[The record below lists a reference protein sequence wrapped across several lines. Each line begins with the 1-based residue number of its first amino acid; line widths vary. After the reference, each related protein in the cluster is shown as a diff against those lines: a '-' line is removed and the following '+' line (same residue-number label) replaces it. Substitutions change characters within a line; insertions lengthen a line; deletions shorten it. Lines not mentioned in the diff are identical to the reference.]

1 MNGLAYIS
9 VSREEGL
16 VLLASYAHISVAT
29 LSKTNPVAYIKAYLD
44 DCEGDQIELIIKMC
58 QMLGP
63 YTYRYLVQQ
72 SLDVIKEEE
81 GVSDSVTSVR
91 SSVLV
96 TEPMSVI
103 LEEEMLVTEDEE
115 IPVTVE
121 TPVTVQEP
129 VTVETPVTVQEP
141 VTVEEPVIVIH
152 EEVVPDPVLPM
163 PTESEGFRKQQQQIQ
178 EISNC
183 CCFSF
188 GFLLKR

>member
-1 MNGLAYIS
+1 
-9 VSREEGL
+9 
-16 VLLASYAHISVAT
+16 
-29 LSKTNPVAYIKAYLD
+29 
-44 DCEGDQIELIIKMC
+44 
-58 QMLGP
+58 
-63 YTYRYLVQQ
+63 
-72 SLDVIKEEE
+72 
-81 GVSDSVTSVR
+81 
-91 SSVLV
+91 
-96 TEPMSVI
+96 
-103 LEEEMLVTEDEE
+103 VTEDEE

>member
-1 MNGLAYIS
+1 MWPTDRVRVCVKELCRMNGLAYIS

-16 VLLASYAHISVAT
+16 LLLASYAHISVAT

-121 TPVTVQEP
+121 TPVTV
-129 VTVETPVTVQEP
+129 
-141 VTVEEPVIVIH
+141 EEPVIVIH
-152 EEVVPDPVLPM
+152 EEVVPYPVLPM
-163 PTESEGFRKQQQQIQ
+163 PTESEEFQKQQQQIQ